1 MVAAAVARVLDRD
14 AADVGDDDLSGADS
28 IDRVL
33 IADLVEEQL
42 RPRYPRVALDD
53 AVLATVPSV
62 RALAE
67 HAAARLSGGPG

>member
-1 MVAAAVARVLDRD
+1 MVVGAVARVLDRD
-14 AADVGDDDLSGADS
+14 AADVAADGDLSAADS

-42 RPRYPRVALDD
+42 RPRHPRVALDD
-53 AVLATVPSV
+53 EVLATVASV

-67 HAAARLSGGPG
+67 HATARLSG